1 MRVGVLLMVFSALS
15 NVGGICK
22 RRYTKRT
29 FCTFV
34 YIVCVLDRQCGSV
47 YCIVS
52 SVYSRVR
59 FGDNLRIRKNLAV
72 KGWRVPHARTPV
84 S

>member
-34 YIVCVLDRQCGSV
+34 YIVCVLDMYAV
-47 YCIVS
+47 AYIVLYE
-52 SVYSRVR
+52 V
-59 FGDNLRIRKNLAV
+59 FIAACDLGIICEIE
-72 KGWRVPHARTPV
+72 RTRP
-84 S
+84 

>member
-34 YIVCVLDRQCGSV
+34 YIVCVLDM
-47 YCIVS
+47 Y
-52 SVYSRVR
+52 
-59 FGDNLRIRKNLAV
+59 AV
-72 KGWRVPHARTPV
+72 LYVVFIAACDLGIICEIERA
-84 S
+84 